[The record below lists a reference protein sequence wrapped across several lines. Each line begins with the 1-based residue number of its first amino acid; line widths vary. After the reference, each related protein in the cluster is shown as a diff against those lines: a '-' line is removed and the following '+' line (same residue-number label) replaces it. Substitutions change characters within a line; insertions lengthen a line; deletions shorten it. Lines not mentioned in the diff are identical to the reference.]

1 MCLKGTTLSLCVC
14 AGKRNFTILFWV
26 FLVKGLEYVIVHQR
40 WIVCLFLLPLSVIFD
55 VYYYVR
61 AWLIFKMC
69 SAPKLHD
76 QRVRDIQRQVREW
89 RKDGS
94 KTYMCTGRP
103 GWLTVSLRVGKYKK
117 THKNIMINMMDI
129 LEVDTEKQ
137 VVRVE
142 PLANMGQVTALL
154 NSIGWTLPVVPEL
167 DDLTVGTLSSMI
179 TERHRPRPR
188 SSPHVC
194 RTSVYSLFLFQ
205 DEFSVTQ
212 EENSDLFHAV
222 PWSCGTLGFLV
233 AAEIKIVPAKSW
245 VKLHYEPVRGL
256 ENICKRFAEASENK
270 QNTFVEGLQ
279 YTLDTAVIMT
289 GTMTDHAEPDKINRI
304 GLHFQPWFFK
314 HVESHLKGDRTG
326 VEYIPLRQYYH
337 RHTRSIFWELQDII
351 PFGNN
356 PVFRWLFGW
365 MVPPKISLL
374 KLTQGETI
382 RKLYEQHHVVQ
393 DMLIPMKHMQ
403 EAITRFHQDIN
414 VYPLWLCPFRLPPGR
429 GMVHPKGQEEELYVD
444 IGAYGEPR
452 VKHFEAKASMRQL
465 EKFVRDVHGFQMLY
479 ADVYMEREEFWEM
492 FDGQLYHRLR
502 NELGCK
508 EAFPEVYDKIC
519 KSARH

>member
-1 MCLKGTTLSLCVC
+1 MVPLLYLGGLVV
-14 AGKRNFTILFWV
+14 LFLLWIK
-26 FLVKGLEYVIVHQR
+26 VKGLDYVIVHQR
-40 WIVCLFLLPLSVIFD
+40 WIFVCLFLLPLSVIFD
-55 VYYYVR
+55 AYYYAR

-76 QRVRDIQRQVREW
+76 QRVRDIQRQVRDW
-89 RKDGS
+89 RKEGT

-129 LEVDTEKQ
+129 LEVDTKRQ

-154 NSIGWTLPVVPEL
+154 NSIGWTLPVLPEL
-167 DDLTVGTLSSMI
+167 DDLTVGGLVMGTGIESSSHI
-179 TERHRPRPR
+179 
-188 SSPHVC
+188 
-194 RTSVYSLFLFQ
+194 YGLFQ
-205 DEFSVTQ
+205 HICVAYE
-212 EENSDLFHAV
+212 
-222 PWSCGTLGFLV
+222 LV
-233 AAEIKIVPAKSW
+233 LADGS
-245 VKLHYEPVRGL
+245 LVRCT
-256 ENICKRFAEASENK
+256 E
-270 QNTFVEGLQ
+270 
-279 YTLDTAVIMT
+279 
-289 GTMTDHAEPDKINRI
+289 
-304 GLHFQPWFFK
+304 
-314 HVESHLKGDRTG
+314 
-326 VEYIPLRQYYH
+326 
-337 RHTRSIFWELQDII
+337 DII

-382 RKLYEQHHVVQ
+382 RRLYEQHHVLQ
-393 DMLIPMKHMQ
+393 DMLVPMKHLQ
-403 EAITRFHQDIN
+403 DAITRFHKDIE
-414 VYPLWLCPFRLPPGR
+414 VYPLWLCPFLLPPGR

-444 IGAYGEPR
+444 IGAYGEPK
-452 VKHFEAKASMRQL
+452 VKHFEAKSSTSQL

-492 FDGQLYHRLR
+492 FDGQLYHKLR
-502 NELGCK
+502 DELGCK